1 MKFKTIFFL
10 FNIVLII
17 AFLFVLLM
25 PILLIGQNYF
35 SLFISKDWYVLVL
48 FFLCIA
54 GVNIYFIL
62 NWKLFRLLETED
74 WQMLSRY
81 LEEQVY
87 KKKRIRKIYVKM
99 LLNVY
104 FLNSEMDKIN
114 KLEEYLKNEK
124 PQYLLYF
131 SVEFGI
137 PYLINS
143 DAVSSESYF
152 GKLLASRK
160 TANVEWI
167 RWNYAFALMQKKEFE
182 AAKAELLKLYGEST
196 NPLIFL
202 LTLYLL
208 DSFAKMDIGVKSK
221 VDEGIKKLR
230 NMYGLKKI
238 DKELESNSDNIEV
251 VILSQIIREAKERYL
266 TAESNRFT
274 PDTVN

>member
-1 MKFKTIFFL
+1 
-10 FNIVLII
+10 
-17 AFLFVLLM
+17 M

>member
-35 SLFISKDWYVLVL
+35 SLFISKDWFVLVL

-54 GVNIYFIL
+54 GVNTYFIL

-74 WQMLSRY
+74 WQTLSGY

-87 KKKRIRKIYVKM
+87 EKKRIRKIYVKM
-99 LLNVY
+99 LLNAY

-114 KLEEYLKNEK
+114 KLEKYLKNEK

-182 AAKAELLKLYGEST
+182 AAKAELLKLYGENT

-230 NMYGLKKI
+230 NIYGLKKI

-266 TAESNRFT
+266 TLENNRFT

>member
-35 SLFISKDWYVLVL
+35 SLFISKDWFVLVL

>member
-35 SLFISKDWYVLVL
+35 SLFISKDWFVLVL

-54 GVNIYFIL
+54 GVNTYFIL

-74 WQMLSRY
+74 WQTLSGY

-87 KKKRIRKIYVKM
+87 EKKRIRKIYVKM
-99 LLNVY
+99 LLNAY

-114 KLEEYLKNEK
+114 KLEKYLKNEK

-182 AAKAELLKLYGEST
+182 AAKAELLKLYGENT

-208 DSFAKMDIGVKSK
+208 DSFAKMDIDVKSK